1 MKLDTSDRSMR
12 MQIRIRSVM
21 VATCAALLVA
31 CGHDSP
37 TQPSSHEKTVQPSAP
52 GVLTVQLTTP
62 HADDAALLVTVSGSG
77 ISDVEASSGMLLHV
91 RQRGDTVTAAL
102 FGRIA
107 SGEVLHF
114 SVPDVNDAAHYTA
127 HIAQVADSANVV
139 RGDVSGYVVT
149 VER

>member
-1 MKLDTSDRSMR
+1 MR
-12 MQIRIRSVM
+12 MHIGIRSVM

-37 TQPSSHEKTVQPSAP
+37 TQPSSHDKTVRPSVP

-62 HADDAALLVTVSGSG
+62 HSDDAALLVTVNGSG
-77 ISDVEASSGMLLHV
+77 ISDVQAPSGMLLHV

-127 HIAQVADSANVV
+127 HVVQVADSTNVV
-139 RGDVSGYVVT
+139 RGDVEGYVVT